1 MRTFPASFPHT
12 IWFFSDYFLFF
23 SQGFCQFWEQS
34 VDENLPCILSP
45 YYLIFFW
52 LFFVFFS
59 RFLPVLRTI
68 CRWKPSLHPFPI
80 LFDFFLIIFCFFS
93 QGFCQFWEQS
103 VDENLPCILSPY
115 YLICFWLFFV
125 FFSGFLPV
133 LRTICGWKPSLHPFP
148 ILFDLFLVIFCF
160 FLRVFASFENTL
172 WMNTFPA
179 SFPHTIWFFS
189 DYFLFFFSRF
199 LPVWEQSVDE
209 NLPCILSPYYLIFFW
224 LFFDF
229 FSEFL
234 PVLRTICR
242 WKPPLLLSRYYLI
255 FFWLFFVFFSGF
267 LPVLRTICGWEP
279 SLHPFPILFDFFL
292 IIFWFFLTVFASFEN
307 NL

>member
-23 SQGFCQFWEQS
+23 SHGLCQFWEHS

-68 CRWKPSLHPFPI
+68 CRWEPSLHPFQI
-80 LFDFFLIIFCFFS
+80 LFVFFS
-93 QGFCQFWEQS
+93 DYFLFFSHGFCQFWERS

-115 YLICFWLFFV
+115 HLF
-125 FFSGFLPV
+125 
-133 LRTICGWKPSLHPFP
+133 
-148 ILFDLFLVIFCF
+148 
-160 FLRVFASFENTL
+160 
-172 WMNTFPA
+172 
-179 SFPHTIWFFS
+179 FFS
-189 DYFLFFFSRF
+189 DYFFAFFLR
-199 LPVWEQSVDE
+199 
-209 NLPCILSPYYLIFFW
+209 
-224 LFFDF
+224 
-229 FSEFL
+229 FL

-242 WKPPLLLSRYYLI
+242 
-255 FFWLFFVFFSGF
+255 
-267 LPVLRTICGWEP
+267 WEP

-292 IIFWFFLTVFASFEN
+292 IIFWVLILSSLFFVFWFSIESSILELSGLYALIIQGIYCQAQLLEFLASWLTSPTLSGGSCFFQSDTIRILVVQQDCWAWKPKAFLQLRRAYPKLPRPFRVP
-307 NL
+307 